1 MFQTHVFHVQNVTNV
16 MFMVIA
22 SHINGPQTPP
32 TFSMMKVSFFA
43 TMVQSS
49 NLSCNLDLSNPK
61 AHESSLNF
69 TKFEP
74 FLKGQTNL
82 IKA

>member
-1 MFQTHVFHVQNVTNV
+1 

-22 SHINGPQTPP
+22 SNINGPPNPP

-43 TMVQSS
+43 TIVQSS
-49 NLSCNLDLSNPK
+49 NLSCNLNLSNPK

-69 TKFEP
+69 TKFKP
-74 FLKGQTNL
+74 FMKGQTNF
-82 IKA
+82 IKP

>member
-1 MFQTHVFHVQNVTNV
+1 MFQIDVFHVQNITNV

-22 SHINGPQTPP
+22 SLINGPPIPP

-49 NLSCNLDLSNPK
+49 NLFCNLDLSNLK
-61 AHESSLNF
+61 ARESFVNF

-74 FLKGQTNL
+74 FMKGQTNL
-82 IKA
+82 IKT